1 MISRNKLAPDSFPSP
16 RLVLAFAVLL
26 VLFNLFIAVRPKTA
40 QAPPIKNVPE
50 DFFLYEDWAPA
61 NYVAQGRYLESLF
74 GSVRILSHEGQLIP
88 GPVFFERS
96 TNITLTV
103 HNTLPPAITAD
114 ELNSLGDSSRALFV
128 RGSDTNCV
136 STDDSVSASEN
147 RRCLIQVIVQPR
159 WEAVAESV
167 TLVQIDAGDESILLV
182 DYRLLNAI
190 SLNGGTRE

>member
-1 MISRNKLAPDSFPSP
+1 MIFRSKLAPGTFPQP
-16 RLVLAFAVLL
+16 RLVLVFAVLL
-26 VLFNLFIAVRPKTA
+26 VVFNLFIAVRPKTA

-74 GSVRILSHEGQLIP
+74 GSARIVSHEGQLIP

-96 TNITLTV
+96 TNVSLVIE
-103 HNTLPPAITAD
+103 NTLPPAITAD
-114 ELNSLGDSSRALFV
+114 DLNLLGDSPRALFV

-167 TLVQIDAGDESILLV
+167 TLIQVDAGDDSILLV